1 MKNRYVEIEKRNGI
15 NQPFGASATSIMR
28 LLTPILLLASF
39 QLDAQIINDPYV
51 VGQYRNDVVYIGTYQ
66 SPGNCTFNDGTDF
79 VLNFSGLSSIDGLEY
94 VLIIDEPNPSNTSLM
109 NGWLP
114 VSVGDST
121 TFNSSTTSLGI
132 SAASGQATINFHVRL
147 VGTPTTPNQEYPCW
161 ITEGVTEAVCG
172 NTYALFPGESLIPC
186 YVTGS
191 VGIAE
196 TELPVVEIRVE
207 KGGIYV
213 TNENNGVLS
222 IFGMDGRIHVTKNMQ
237 SGFTHLGLS
246 QLAKGN
252 YIVRFDGSNGTYSQ
266 KILLQ

>member
-1 MKNRYVEIEKRNGI
+1 
-15 NQPFGASATSIMR
+15 MR
-28 LLTPILLLASF
+28 LLTTLLIFSSL
-39 QLDAQIINDPYV
+39 QLNAQIFIDPYI

-79 VLNFSGLSSIDGLEY
+79 IFDFSSLYAPDGLEY

-132 SAASGQATINFHVRL
+132 SAASEPATINFHIRL
-147 VGTPTTPNQEYPCW
+147 VGTPTIEGQEYPCW

-172 NTYALFPGESLIPC
+172 NTYSLFPGESLIPC

-213 TNENNGVLS
+213 TNENDGVLT
-222 IFGMDGRIHVTKNMQ
+222 IFGMDGRMLLTKNMQ
-237 SGFTHLGLS
+237 SGFTHLGLN

-252 YIVRFDGSNGTYSQ
+252 YIVRFDGLNGTYSQ